1 MSTSSSVVS
10 VQTIVNLA
18 RQEAN
23 MELDQFVSDDELK
36 AQAVLS
42 IRDLWDI
49 LIDAGEPYAMSKL
62 DGQSTDSARQIT
74 MPDLVGNQSRYDLP
88 DDFYKLLGI
97 DYFISGFWVRLEPIP
112 FNNRNAYRFSA
123 GLPAGY
129 QLFGRQSVT
138 PGVLETYI
146 QILPEE
152 VAPTSNYRVF
162 YVPKPQVPVN
172 SADKVDGLNGY
183 ERYCICAV
191 AVYALRKKHILD
203 RAQDLRQEQ
212 ADIEQKIRNASAVR
226 NLGQPNHV
234 GGRLHV
240 GKLPRN
246 RCSRTPFCRGTDGA
260 PGGSRARLA
269 GPRGAVLQSR
279 PRGLHAQDFAS

>member
-62 DGQSTDSARQIT
+62 DGQSADSARQIT
-74 MPDLVGNQSRYDLP
+74 MP

-97 DYFISGFWVRLEPIP
+97 DYFISGFWVRLDPIP

-234 GGRLHV
+234 TVTTPWAQSLFPYPI
-240 GKLPRN
+240 LPRN
-246 RCSRTPFCRGTDGA
+246 
-260 PGGSRARLA
+260 
-269 GPRGAVLQSR
+269 
-279 PRGLHAQDFAS
+279 